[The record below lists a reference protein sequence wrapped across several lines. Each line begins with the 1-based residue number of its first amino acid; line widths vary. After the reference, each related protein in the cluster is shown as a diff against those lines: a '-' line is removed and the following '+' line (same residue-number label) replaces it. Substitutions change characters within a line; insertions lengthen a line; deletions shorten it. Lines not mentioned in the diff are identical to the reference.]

1 MPWGALRVFIT
12 SPSGL
17 YLLGI
22 VVVVLGIMWLLLQLI
37 HGRTIAALEARVR
50 IAEERSRTFSRIFR
64 NQSAEDVAA
73 RMRALEARLEALP
86 PRRLSDDQRR
96 RLSSVD
102 PPPPNATY
110 LAIEYDS
117 SHSETDRFAQ
127 DVIEAF
133 MAAPGW
139 NVVRRGNARLGRQT
153 ADVAVAVEVVGSAT
167 PTETLIIRALT
178 RAGIPFGM
186 VQRTMAGMHA
196 EIVIAPR

>member
-1 MPWGALRVFIT
+1 MPWDGLRVFIT

-17 YLLGI
+17 YLLGLL
-22 VVVVLGIMWLLLQLI
+22 VVVLALMWLLVQVA
-37 HGRTIAALEARVR
+37 HGRTIVALENRLR
-50 IAEERSRTFSRIFR
+50 LAEERNRAFTRIFR
-64 NQSAEDVAA
+64 NQSPDEVAA
-73 RMRALEARLEALP
+73 RLRALEARLEALP
-86 PRRLSDDQRR
+86 PRRLSDDQRK
-96 RLSSVD
+96 RLSSID

-117 SHSETDRFAQ
+117 SHGETDRFAQ
-127 DVIEAF
+127 DLIEAF

-186 VQRTMAGMHA
+186 IQRTMSGMHA